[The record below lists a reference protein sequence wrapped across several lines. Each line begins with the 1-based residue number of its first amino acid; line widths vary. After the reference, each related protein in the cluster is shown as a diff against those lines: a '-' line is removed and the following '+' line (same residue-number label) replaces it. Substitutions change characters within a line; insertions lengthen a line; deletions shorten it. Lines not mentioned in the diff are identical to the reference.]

1 MPYNLPQMAR
11 HAGKRRNI
19 TLRPIIPTQAQA
31 TDLAQIMAPAW
42 QIWQQNIDS
51 ILAGYDPPP
60 LAVDSAMAYTRFDG
74 SSVPEKGGDTFG
86 LGATRRTKGEAEQ
99 EHGGIVSID
108 TAVPVGSNPTAASVT
123 DTADQ
128 VQAAINSVA
137 NEFLT
142 ILTARI
148 TPALQRWVVQ
158 AERVHRSKWAAAVKA
173 GVGVDLDMMLAAG
186 EVQEA
191 LSTFMARNTALV
203 RNVSDQAQGRISDAV
218 FRGYE
223 RRAPVREVAKEIR
236 EATGLGRDRAVRIAA
251 DQSSKLS
258 SQLDRERQAEAGL
271 TQFKW
276 RHSGKAHPRSW
287 HKVRDGKVYDSRTGK
302 PVDGGEVIPA
312 DDRAGMAPWCGCRE
326 QAYIAL
332 LDEVD

>member
-1 MPYNLPQMAR
+1 VPRYSLALLAR
-11 HAGKRRNI
+11 RAGKRRDI

-31 TDLAQIMAPAW
+31 TALATIYAPAW
-42 QIWQQNIDS
+42 RIWADS
-51 ILAGYDPPP
+51 IDRILVGYDPQP
-60 LAVDSAMAYTRFDG
+60 LPT
-74 SSVPEKGGDTFG
+74 GDALT
-86 LGATRRTKGEAEQ
+86 
-99 EHGGIVSID
+99 I
-108 TAVPVGSNPTAASVT
+108 

-128 VQAAINSVA
+128 VQTAINSVA

-148 TPALQRWVVQ
+148 TPSLRDWIVR
-158 AERVHRSKWAAAVKA
+158 AERVHREKWAAAVKA
-173 GVGVDLDMMLAAG
+173 GVGVDLDMMLGAG
-186 EVQEA
+186 EVQET
-191 LSTFMARNTALV
+191 LSTFLQRNVALC

-223 RRAPVREVAKEIR
+223 RRAPVAEVAKEIR
-236 EATGLGRDRAVRIAA
+236 EATGMGRDRAVRIAA
-251 DQSSKLS
+251 DQNSKLS
-258 SQLDRERQAEAGL
+258 SQLDRERQAEADL

-287 HKVRDGKVYDSRTGK
+287 HRARDGNVYDSRTGK
-302 PVDGGEVIPA
+302 PVGGGDAIPS

-326 QAYIAL
+326 QAYIPL

>member
-1 MPYNLPQMAR
+1 MAYSLPLLAR
-11 HAGKRRNI
+11 RAGKRRDI
-19 TLRPIIPTQAQA
+19 TLRPIVPTASQA
-31 TDLAQIMAPAW
+31 TDLAAIMAPAW
-42 QIWQQNIDS
+42 QVWQQNIDR

-60 LAVDSAMAYTRFDG
+60 R
-74 SSVPEKGGDTFG
+74 
-86 LGATRRTKGEAEQ
+86 
-99 EHGGIVSID
+99 
-108 TAVPVGSNPTAASVT
+108 PTADALT
-123 DTADQ
+123 LDTADQ
-128 VQAAINSVA
+128 VQGAINSVA

-148 TPALQRWVVQ
+148 TPALQRWIVR
-158 AERVHRSKWAAAVKA
+158 AERVHRDKWAAAIRA
-173 GVGVDLDMMLAAG
+173 GVGVDVDMMLSAG

-191 LSTFMARNTALV
+191 LSAFMARNTALI

-236 EATGLGRDRAVRIAA
+236 EATGMGRERAVRIAA

-276 RHSGKAHPRSW
+276 QHSGKIHPRSW
-287 HKVRDGKVYDSRTGK
+287 HRARNGKVYDSRTGK
-302 PVDGGEVIPA
+302 PVDGGEAIPS

-326 QAYIAL
+326 QAYIPL
-332 LDEVD
+332 LDEVH